1 MACNDGCFHFAA
13 TESVGEDGAIGDSVV
28 GHQQI
33 QVTILSIE
41 KVEIICKIM
50 QMIPTYQIEMS

>member
-13 TESVGEDGAIGDSVV
+13 TESVGENGAIGSTVV

-41 KVEIICKIM
+41 KAEIMCK
-50 QMIPTYQIEMS
+50 